1 MNVKNR
7 QDLLVV
13 VTVCAAALFVG
24 VNFVFTPLQGW
35 WTQRQIQ
42 IKKLQDQVKDGKGL
56 IAREQIDRAHWD
68 NMRTNA
74 LPGVTSDAEQQ
85 FLTAIDGWSR
95 NSGAEIT
102 SIMPQWKNDATN
114 YMTLDCRVEAAG
126 ELSQLSQ
133 FIYNI
138 EHGPMM
144 VRVDS
149 VELSA
154 HDNTGQQLTLG
165 VEINGLALL
174 LPPDKK

>member
-7 QDLLVV
+7 QDILVI

-24 VNFVFTPLQGW
+24 VNFIFTPLQGW
-35 WTQRQIQ
+35 WSQRQTQ
-42 IKKLQDQVKDGKGL
+42 IKKLQDQVKEGNLL
-56 IAREQIDRAHWD
+56 ISRDRFVRAHWD

-74 LPGVTSDAEQQ
+74 LPGTMSDAEQQ
-85 FLTAIDGWSR
+85 FLTAVDGWSR

-114 YMTLDCRVEAAG
+114 YMTLDCRVEASG
-126 ELSQLSQ
+126 DLGVLSK

-144 VRVDS
+144 VRLDS

-154 HDNTGQQLTLG
+154 RDNTGQQLTLG